1 MGYLCVYMQN
11 FHCVVFIFHCLFFI
25 YLLGG
30 SFEASRVAHTHRH
43 RHRQDIKRTRSHAC
57 SKCRRQQRCQRPHM
71 ETVVTDMSRHNSF
84 EYFRSPSQYFP
95 PLSLWLLLVSL
106 SVCLVNCEWGE
117 RHNRHKGH
125 ESTAMLLS
133 TLPLLSLLGFLV
145 LTTFN

>member
-57 SKCRRQQRCQRPHM
+57 SKCRRQQRCQRPHI

-84 EYFRSPSQYFP
+84 EYFRSPSQYSPP
-95 PLSLWLLLVSL
+95 PLALTFA
-106 SVCLVNCEWGE
+106 CFPFC
-117 RHNRHKGH
+117 
-125 ESTAMLLS
+125 
-133 TLPLLSLLGFLV
+133 LLGELWVGRKAQSAQRTRKHSYALV
-145 LTTFN
+145 YSAPLVTPWISSPDDF